1 MKITTKHI
9 AIFIA
14 TFALVFTSL
23 PMEAH
28 AVSTP
33 PKVKTFNASTY
44 SKTAVKLTWKKP
56 GKASGYEIYVNGKSN
71 VRLSIKSTQHYVL
84 NLQPGTAY
92 NVYIKTYNTY
102 KQKQYY
108 NSKTKKWQAKK
119 PAKKYWKG
127 RKTRKVN
134 ARKYSKASV
143 VRTVYTKP
151 SIVTPGDI
159 SGLAVSEK
167 TKTSLTVKWNSA
179 SNCTGYI
186 VYLNGTQKVEIG
198 AGATSYTINQLNEN
212 TTYTIGVRGYRL
224 KGLNGRDTTYGNTA
238 TTTGTTD
245 KTQEPTP
252 TPVNITPGNITGL
265 TQVETTTSTIKIAW
279 NKLNSNCTGYE
290 VYINNQKKTDVG
302 VNTTSYTFN
311 NLTANTE
318 YPIKVRAYYR
328 NNDGTRT
335 YGNYA
340 SIKITTDVPNNPGG
354 DEIGGGSNPGDNP
367 GTNTGSTFDYH
378 NIPFA
383 QGSAIIGDSSNQG
396 SVDIGNGQKIN
407 KGVRKNLLPIVNAWM
422 NENLPAD
429 ATEAEKVNL
438 CIKAVCELRNTP
450 ESIAVMG
457 NPNGY
462 YPDDPTGWKGNNEC
476 VRYADYFDTCAYAAG
491 LISASRLCDRD
502 EDYGIPWGRNH
513 VNNFVWINGNGYIID
528 VHGQSAKATLTL
540 INFDWVDLHAVPS
553 NTRFDCRYY

>member
-1 MKITTKHI
+1 MKTATKHI

-23 PMEAH
+23 PIEAH

-44 SKTAVKLTWKKP
+44 STTSVRLTWKKP
-56 GKASGYEIYVNGKSN
+56 GKASGYAIYVNGKLYKS
-71 VRLSIKSTQHYVL
+71 LSMK
-84 NLQPGTAY
+84 NTAY
-92 NVYIKTYNTY
+92 NVPNLRPGTPYKVYIRTYNTY
-102 KQKQYY
+102 KQTQYY
-108 NSKTKKWQAKK
+108 NSKTKKWQNTK

-127 RKTRKVN
+127 KKTRKVN
-134 ARKYSKASV
+134 ARKYSAASAIRT
-143 VRTVYTKP
+143 VRTKS
-151 SIVTPGDI
+151 SIITPGNI
-159 SGLAVSEK
+159 SGLTVSEK
-167 TKTSLTVKWNSA
+167 TKNSLTVKWNSA
-179 SNCTGYI
+179 TNCTGYI
-186 VYLNGTQKVEIG
+186 VYLNGTQKVQIG

-245 KTQEPTP
+245 KTQVITP
-252 TPVNITPGNITGL
+252 TPGNITPGNITGL

-290 VYINNQKKTDVG
+290 VYINNQKKTEVG
-302 VNTTSYTFN
+302 LNTTSYTFTD
-311 NLTANTE
+311 LTANTE

-354 DEIGGGSNPGDNP
+354 NEIGGGSNPGDNP

-378 NIPFA
+378 NIPITPNPA
-383 QGSAIIGDSSNQG
+383 WTIGDGTKLAREVNP
-396 SVDIGNGQKIN
+396 
-407 KGVRKNLLPIVNAWM
+407 NLLKLTNAWM
-422 NENLPAD
+422 AKNLPAD
-429 ATEAEKVNL
+429 ATDAEKVNM
-438 CIKAVCELRNTP
+438 CIKCMQELHNTP
-450 ESIAVMG
+450 ESTAIYDEWM
-457 NPNGY
+457 Y
-462 YPDDPTGWKGNNEC
+462 QNNC
-476 VRYADYFDTCAYAAG
+476 TTRAAYFDTCAYSAG
-491 LISASRLCDRD
+491 LISAARSCRYD
-502 EDYGIPWGRNH
+502 ENYGIPFVATH
-513 VNNFVWINGNGYIID
+513 VNNFVWVDGNGYIID
-528 VHGQSAKATLTL
+528 AHGQSAKATLSL
-540 INFDWVDLHAVPS
+540 MDYDWENWHAVPS

>member
-1 MKITTKHI
+1 MKTTTKHI
-9 AIFIA
+9 AIFIT

-108 NSKTKKWQAKK
+108 NSKTKKWQNTK

-127 RKTRKVN
+127 KKTRKVN

-151 SIVTPGDI
+151 SIVTPGNI
-159 SGLAVSEK
+159 SGLTVNEK

-186 VYLNGTQKVEIG
+186 VYLNGAQKVEIG

-245 KTQEPTP
+245 KTQVITP
-252 TPVNITPGNITGL
+252 TPGNITGL

-318 YPIKVRAYYR
+318 YPIKVRGYYR

-354 DEIGGGSNPGDNP
+354 DEIGGGGNNPGENP
-367 GTNTGSTFDYH
+367 GTNTGSAFDYK
-378 NIPFA
+378 NLPI
-383 QGSAIIGDSSNQG
+383 GRDVTIGDGTYITRCVNT
-396 SVDIGNGQKIN
+396 
-407 KGVRKNLLPIVNAWM
+407 NLVKLTDKWM
-422 NENLPAD
+422 EQNLPAD
-429 ATEAEKVNL
+429 ATDAEKVNMCL
-438 CIKAVCELRNTP
+438 KCMQELKSTP
-450 ESIAVMG
+450 ESTAIFDEWMYDNNCATRAV
-457 NPNGY
+457 
-462 YPDDPTGWKGNNEC
+462 
-476 VRYADYFDTCAYAAG
+476 YFSTCAYSAG
-491 LISASRLCDRD
+491 LISAVRD
-502 EDYGIPWGRNH
+502 CTYDENYGIPFVTTH
-513 VNNFVWINGNGYIID
+513 VNNFVWVDGNGYIID
-528 VHGQSAKATLTL
+528 AHGQSAKATLSL
-540 INFDWVDLHAVPS
+540 MDYDWENWHAVPS
-553 NTRFDCRYY
+553 NTKFNCRYY

>member
-1 MKITTKHI
+1 MKTTIKHI

-44 SKTAVKLTWKKP
+44 STTSVRLTWKKP
-56 GKASGYEIYVNGKSN
+56 GKASGYAIYVNGTLYTSLSMKNTAYN
-71 VRLSIKSTQHYVL
+71 VP
-84 NLQPGTAY
+84 NLQPGTTY
-92 NVYIKTYNTY
+92 KVSIRTYNTY

-108 NSKTKKWQAKK
+108 NSKTKKWQNKK

-127 RKTRKVN
+127 KKTRKVN

-143 VRTVYTKP
+143 VRTVSTKS
-151 SIVTPGDI
+151 SIVTPGNI
-159 SGLAVSEK
+159 SGLTVNEK

-186 VYLNGTQKVEIG
+186 VYLNGTQKVQIG
-198 AGATSYTINQLNEN
+198 AGATTYTINQLNEN
-212 TTYTIGVRGYRL
+212 TTYTIGVKGYRL
-224 KGLNGRDTTYGNTA
+224 NGLNGRDTTYGNTA

-245 KTQEPTP
+245 KTQVVTP
-252 TPVNITPGNITGL
+252 APGNITGL

-290 VYINNQKKTDVG
+290 VYINNQKKTEVG
-302 VNTTSYTFN
+302 VNTTSYTFT
-311 NLTANTE
+311 NLTANTT

-340 SIKITTDVPNNPGG
+340 STTITTDIPDNPGG
-354 DEIGGGSNPGDNP
+354 NETGGSGGGGGGENPEI
-367 GTNTGSTFDYH
+367 NTGSTFDYTK
-378 NIPFA
+378 IPTNPA
-383 QGSAIIGDSSNQG
+383 SVKIGDGTTISKCIMPGLKSIT
-396 SVDIGNGQKIN
+396 D
-407 KGVRKNLLPIVNAWM
+407 AWM
-422 NENLPAD
+422 AQNLPAD
-429 ATEAEKVNL
+429 ATDAEKVNM
-438 CIKAVCELRNTP
+438 CCKAIIELRNTP

-457 NPNGY
+457 NPADYEGNGR
-462 YPDDPTGWKGNNEC
+462 C
-476 VRYADYFDTCAYAAG
+476 VWYAAYFDTCAASAN
-491 LISASRLCDRD
+491 LISASRSCRYD
-502 EDYGIPWGRNH
+502 ENYGAPFYSTHI
-513 VNNFVWINGNGYIID
+513 NNFVWIDGKGYIID
-528 VHGQSAKATLTL
+528 VDGGKASQPTLSV
-540 INFDWVDLHAVPS
+540 INYDWDNWHIITS
-553 NTRFDCRYY
+553 NTKFNCRYY